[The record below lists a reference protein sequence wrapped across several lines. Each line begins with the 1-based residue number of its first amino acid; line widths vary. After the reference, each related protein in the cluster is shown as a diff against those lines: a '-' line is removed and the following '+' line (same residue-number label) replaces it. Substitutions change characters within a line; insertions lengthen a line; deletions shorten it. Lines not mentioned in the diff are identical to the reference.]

1 MAEGEVVNVITK
13 EPPMMG
19 QEIGLNLLSKSTT
32 LKLIKVKEFPR
43 WIYTVLDA
51 GNRDLFGVYN
61 GTEDCAGCCRSC
73 VFGPVSASFTA
84 YMKQSNIVD
93 SLPVMSFE
101 RPLRLQSGLKGF
113 FCCCLGQE
121 MNIEAPPGRRI
132 ASISEDYNILGTS
145 LTIYDAKGKPIL
157 KVLGPTLPPYSPC
170 AMRLSIFKVQTMT
183 GTLVGEIRLAGSK
196 EELIS
201 LSFPV
206 NLDVHIK
213 GSLIGCAILAA
224 FMFRLE
230 GFTYTCCQVFGIF
243 ADLSK

>member
-113 FCCCLGQE
+113 FCCCLGQ
-121 MNIEAPPGRRI
+121 
-132 ASISEDYNILGTS
+132 
-145 LTIYDAKGKPIL
+145 
-157 KVLGPTLPPYSPC
+157 
-170 AMRLSIFKVQTMT
+170 VQTMT